1 MPNDEAPSPYEAPV
15 LNPDEPPRAYDDPRS
30 RAAPELYDDDDAAQL
45 ASESPPY
52 ANDSMATTGRAAA
65 YETLEPK
72 PYWTADEAATP

>member
-1 MPNDEAPSPYEAPV
+1 MPNDEAPV

-30 RAAPELYDDDDAAQL
+30 RAAPELYDDDDDDAAQL
-45 ASESPPY
+45 ASASPPY
-52 ANDSMATTGRAAA
+52 ANASMATAGAAAA